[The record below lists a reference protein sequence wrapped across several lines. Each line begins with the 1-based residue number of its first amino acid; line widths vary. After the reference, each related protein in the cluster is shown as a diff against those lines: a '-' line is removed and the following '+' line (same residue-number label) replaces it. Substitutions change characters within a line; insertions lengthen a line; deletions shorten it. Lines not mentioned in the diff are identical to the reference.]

1 MDTLFLIDPAARL
14 LAGKDI
20 ADELDHGLHI
30 RNLHM
35 QTVFIDSERLEAQVL
50 SLARDRDLVVVVGG
64 DGAVSAVARIL
75 AILNMPPPMVIL
87 PLGIGNDLARSLGWW
102 NVWHHG
108 GGLGYFWSAISA
120 GKVETIDLWSCG
132 EDLAFL
138 GYAGFGLDAR
148 IVASVSR
155 LRQGFLGR
163 KFGKR
168 WNQSLYIAVGLKYIF
183 SPNTKSR
190 SIDMDVCFSDDKVS
204 KRQLLKG
211 HAALILSN
219 IRYYAGGGS
228 LSPSSSWKDGRLEAY
243 IIPTTTAY
251 LGLLLRGRFTSLSP
265 PRASLQACSIEIVR
279 KRDIPMQLDGEWI
292 GEYKAKGT
300 MKIQLIR
307 ALPVIVP
314 PVDFAVKEGIG
325 SRWSRKPILEGDAVI
340 WDPVT
345 SGR

>member
-1 MDTLFLIDPAARL
+1 MDTLFLIDTAVRL
-14 LAGKDI
+14 CTGKDI
-20 ADELDHGLHI
+20 ADELDHGLHV
-30 RNLHM
+30 RDLHI
-35 QTVFIDSERLEAQVL
+35 QTVFIDPERLEAQVL

-75 AILNMPPPMVIL
+75 GMLNSSPPIAIL

-102 NVWHHG
+102 DVWHQG

-148 IVASVSR
+148 ILASVSR
-155 LRQGFLGR
+155 LRQGSWGH

-168 WNQSLYIAVGLKYIF
+168 WNQFLYIAVGLKHIF
-183 SPNTKSR
+183 SPNIRGR
-190 SIDMDVCFSDDKVS
+190 SIDMDVCFSRGKVS

-211 HAALILSN
+211 HTALILSN
-219 IRYYAGGGS
+219 IRHYAGGGS

-243 IIPTTTAY
+243 IIPTITAY
-251 LGLLLRGRFTSLSP
+251 LGLLLRGHFTSLSP
-265 PRASLQACSIEIVR
+265 PRASLQASSIEIVR

-292 GEYKAKGT
+292 RECRAKET
-300 MKIQLIR
+300 IKIELIR
-307 ALPVIVP
+307 ALPVIIP
-314 PVDFAVKEGIG
+314 PLDFTVKEGIG
-325 SRWSRKPILEGDAVI
+325 SRWSREPILEGDAVI
-340 WDPVT
+340 WGPAT